1 LRALHECPRR
11 ALQRAAGSA
20 DIAGV
25 SRPTAAP
32 LVKPAADAAPAR
44 RGVGDAAGG
53 ACAGL
58 VKAPC
63 GSALDAQLG
72 ADLDAQLDADLRAL
86 LGDGEAA
93 LCAALRERLQAMELP
108 AGATLM
114 RQGEAGDALYLVL
127 GGRLRV
133 WRGAAATGAAVV
145 CAELGRG
152 EIVGELALLGAVPRA
167 ASVSAWRNTRL
178 ARLARADFDALQQ
191 AHPGLTLALARL
203 ALRRLQAPAPRRA
216 LAPATVALVPVD
228 AGVDAQDFAQRLA
241 AALRRAVAGWR
252 VAVVH
257 AGQLDGGPGADAA
270 ARARHRAQQLARI
283 EAAHEQVLLV
293 GDAGAG
299 TWTRACLDH
308 ADEVLWLADAQ
319 RPPCLHPLEERPADR
334 PADPPADCP
343 DGGAAAGRDVLVL
356 LHPAWQRSPRGTRA
370 WLALRPHAEHLHLRP
385 DLARDMARL
394 ARLQSR
400 TALGLVLAGGGARG
414 FAHLGVWQ
422 ALREHGVEVD
432 CVGGTSIGAV
442 MATYVACGQPP
453 GHIEANL
460 RRAFASRPTGDFSA
474 LPLLS
479 LFKGRRLQRT
489 VGDAVRDL
497 LGFDADVEDLWL
509 THYSVATNVTRGC
522 AQLIRRGSLVQALLA
537 SVAVPGV
544 LPPVPVDG
552 DLLCDGG
559 LVDNFPVAAMRGLRG
574 VGRVIGVDLDR
585 GDELRVQRA
594 ALPSG
599 WALLRDRLR
608 RAPQRRYADVPTLAA
623 YLHRISVLHSSARQ
637 HAARAQADWCI
648 QPPLGEV
655 GLLDWQALDAISAR
669 GYRHACALLAAGQ
682 GLGGALGPCA
692 DSADSIPPE
701 S

>member
-1 LRALHECPRR
+1 MSAAA
-11 ALQRAAGSA
+11 ALQRGRAAAEIPAVSA
-20 DIAGV
+20 
-25 SRPTAAP
+25 PTAALP
-32 LVKPAADAAPAR
+32 QTMAAAAAPRGDAPGAQRDAGLDALLDAA
-44 RGVGDAAGG
+44 
-53 ACAGL
+53 
-58 VKAPC
+58 
-63 GSALDAQLG
+63 
-72 ADLDAQLDADLRAL
+72 LRAW
-86 LGDGEAA
+86 LGNSEAA

-133 WRGAAATGAAVV
+133 WRGTGAAGAAEV

-152 EIVGELALLGAVPRA
+152 EIVGELALLGAAPRA
-167 ASVSAWRNTRL
+167 ASVSAWRDTRL
-178 ARLARADFDALQQ
+178 ARLSRADFDALQQ

-270 ARARHRAQQLARI
+270 ARALQLARI

-299 TWTRACLDH
+299 AWTRACLDH

-319 RPPCLHPLEERPADR
+319 RPPRLHPLEARPADR
-334 PADPPADCP
+334 PADRP

-356 LHPAWQRSPRGTRA
+356 LHPAWQRAPRGTRA
-370 WLALRPHAEHLHLRP
+370 WLALRPQAEHLHLRP

-585 GDELRVQRA
+585 GDGLRVQRA

-637 HAARAQADWCI
+637 HAARAQVDWCI

-682 GLGGALGPCA
+682 GLGSALGPCA